1 MVRMTQFQFIF
12 RILILET
19 LNSILTLMQLVVF
32 ILAKNKL
39 IRKESFMVESEVVY
53 FLILNVIPIFLILR
67 VIRLKREV
75 DEVN

>member
-53 FLILNVIPIFLILR
+53 FLILNVIPIFLIFR

>member
-1 MVRMTQFQFIF
+1 
-12 RILILET
+12 
-19 LNSILTLMQLVVF
+19 MQLVVF